1 MTLDQIQMSTTN
13 LFSDFNKVSAKEWKQ
28 KIQMDLKGA
37 DYNKTLLT
45 NTLEGITIQPFYHQE
60 TFKSLAIPKQKNKT
74 KICQTIFIN
83 DEKIVNNIAKEVLQ
97 KGAESIRF
105 IANEPFKI
113 KQVFKDLPKE
123 IDYLIICDFYE
134 EKFIQKLISIS
145 KDINLHIVI
154 DSIHHFVSDGNW
166 FNSQD
171 IDFDILHNNPTITIG
186 INASLYQNAGAN
198 IVQQIAYSLAHV
210 NEYLNLVNNKTKD
223 FIFTFAIGSNYFF
236 EISKIRAFKHLIKE
250 LLTEYNSDSNVKI
263 ILEPTLRNKTLYDYN
278 VNLLRT
284 TTESMAA
291 MLSGADYI
299 TNVSY
304 DSIYH
309 RSNKFGS
316 RIARNQLLVLKEES
330 YFNKE
335 NDLSKGS
342 YYIEQITFEIADKA
356 LALFKDIENNGGFLV
371 QLEKGTIQRKIE
383 ESAKK
388 EQTLFDNGELIL
400 LGTNKYPNP
409 NDKMKDELEL
419 YPFIKTKPR
428 KIKIKPIISRRLSEK
443 LEQERLKE
451 EKL

>member
-1 MTLDQIQMSTTN
+1 MSTTN
-13 LFSDFNKVSAKEWKQ
+13 LFSDFNTVSAKEWKQ

-37 DYNKTLLT
+37 DYNETLLS
-45 NTLEGITIQPFYHQE
+45 NSLEGITIQPFYHQE
-60 TFKSLAIPKQKNKT
+60 NFNSLAIPEQKNNV

-83 DEKIVNNIAKEVLQ
+83 DEKIVNNITTEVLQ

-105 IANEPFKI
+105 IANKPFRI
-113 KQVFKDLPKE
+113 KQVFDKLPKE
-123 IDYLIICDFYE
+123 IDYILICNFYE
-134 EKFIQKLISIS
+134 EKFITKLISFS
-145 KDINLHIVI
+145 KEINLHIVI

-166 FNSQD
+166 FQNKQA
-171 IDFDILHNNPTITIG
+171 DFDNLITISNDITIG

-198 IVQQIAYSLAHV
+198 IIQQIAYSLAHV
-210 NEYLNLVNNKTKD
+210 NEYLNLLNNEDQRPIAKD
-223 FIFTFAIGSNYFF
+223 YIFTFAIGSNYFF
-236 EISKIRAFKHLIKE
+236 EISKIRAFKYLIKK
-250 LLTEYNSDSNVKI
+250 LLTEYNSDSKVKI

-284 TTESMAA
+284 TTESMSAI
-291 MLSGADYI
+291 LSGADFV

-309 RSNKFGS
+309 RSNEFGS

-335 NDLSKGS
+335 TDLSKGS

-356 LALFKDIENNGGFLV
+356 LALFKDIEKNGGFLT

-388 EQTLFDNGELIL
+388 EQILFDNGELIL
-400 LGTNKYPNP
+400 LGTNKYPNE

-419 YPFIKTKPR
+419 YPFVKTRPR
-428 KIKIKPIISRRLSEK
+428 KTQIKPIIPRRLSEK
-443 LEQERLKE
+443 LEQERLKKE
-451 EKL
+451 RS

>member
-1 MTLDQIQMSTTN
+1 MSTTN

-60 TFKSLAIPKQKNKT
+60 TFKSLEIPKQENQT

-105 IANEPFKI
+105 IANEPFRI
-113 KQVFKDLPKE
+113 KQVFKDLPKD
-123 IDYLIICDFYE
+123 IDYLVICNFYE

-145 KDINLHIVI
+145 KDINLHIII

-166 FNSQD
+166 FSSQD

-210 NEYLNLVNNKTKD
+210 NEYLNFKKNKTKD

-236 EISKIRAFKHLIKE
+236 EISKIRAFKYLIKK

-309 RSNKFGS
+309 RSNEFGS

-371 QLEKGTIQRKIE
+371 QLEKETIQRKIE

-388 EQTLFDNGELIL
+388 EQALFDNGELIL
-400 LGTNKYPNP
+400 LGTNKHPNP
-409 NDKMKDELEL
+409 NDKMKEELKL
-419 YPFIKTKPR
+419 YPFVKTKPR
-428 KIKIKPIISRRLSEK
+428 KTKIKPIISRRLSEK